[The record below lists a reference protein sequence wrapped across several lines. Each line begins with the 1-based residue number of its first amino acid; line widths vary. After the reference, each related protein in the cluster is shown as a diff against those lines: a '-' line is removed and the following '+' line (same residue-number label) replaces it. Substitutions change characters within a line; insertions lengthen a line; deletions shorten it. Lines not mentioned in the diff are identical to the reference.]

1 MGMVDSFPQ
10 PSPTNCR
17 SAHKIHRPS
26 TADSPL
32 AHTLQKAQ
40 PTDGGRDIHNLVQHY
55 YYYLYSKKKNA
66 KMTVH
71 REVLHNPSSKT
82 PDREAHERER

>member
-1 MGMVDSFPQ
+1 MGMADSFPQ
-10 PSPTNCR
+10 PSPANRR

-26 TADSPL
+26 TTIPPL
-32 AHTLQKAQ
+32 AHILQKAQ
-40 PTDGGRDIHNLVQHY
+40 PTDGGQDIHNLVQHY
-55 YYYLYSKKKNA
+55 YCYLYSKKKNA

-82 PDREAHERER
+82 PDREAHGRER